1 MASPARK
8 FDISDWKSL
17 GIFALCVLAGNV
29 ISGVIEILGSINF
42 PPEYQQIMAFAI
54 ALVCKF
60 LQRFLTDFA
69 EKYGVQYK
77 AKETIQTPQGTTEK
91 STELSLPRDEQ

>member
-1 MASPARK
+1 MASPAKK

-17 GIFALCVLAGNV
+17 GIFCLCILAGQV
-29 ISGVIEILGSINF
+29 MTGVIEIVGSINF
-42 PPEYQQIMAFAI
+42 PGEYQFFISS
-54 ALVCKF
+54 ALALFCKF

-77 AKETIQTPQGTTEK
+77 QKEILQTPQGTTEQT
-91 STELSLPRDEQ
+91 TEINVPRDER

>member
-1 MASPARK
+1 MASAAKK
-8 FDISDWKSL
+8 FDIADWKSL
-17 GIFALCVLAGNV
+17 GIFSLCILAGNV

-42 PPEYQQIMAFAI
+42 PPEYQQIIAFAI
-54 ALVCKF
+54 ALFCKF

-77 AKETIQTPQGTTEK
+77 AKEVIQTPEGVAEK
-91 STELSLPRDEQ
+91 STELSVPRDEQ